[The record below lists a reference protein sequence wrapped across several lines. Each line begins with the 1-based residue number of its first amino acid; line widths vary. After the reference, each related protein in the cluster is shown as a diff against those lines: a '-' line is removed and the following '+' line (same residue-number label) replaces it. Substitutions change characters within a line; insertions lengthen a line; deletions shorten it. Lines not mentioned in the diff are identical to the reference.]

1 MVRCAIWR
9 CAVTAGRFIV
19 QAIERRF
26 VESAAGEPA
35 HVCLVNVD
43 RHGQHGQNYYSALHR
58 DSISIENHTLKH
70 FTEAAG
76 HQLLTRQLMI
86 FKSSSYNKCG
96 IAGILAI

>member
-43 RHGQHGQNYYSALHR
+43 RHGQHGQNYYSARHAIQSR
-58 DSISIENHTLKH
+58 LKTTPQA
-70 FTEAAG
+70 FYRGSWTSVFDKK
-76 HQLLTRQLMI
+76 QLMI
-86 FKSSSYNKCG
+86 LKSSSYNKCG